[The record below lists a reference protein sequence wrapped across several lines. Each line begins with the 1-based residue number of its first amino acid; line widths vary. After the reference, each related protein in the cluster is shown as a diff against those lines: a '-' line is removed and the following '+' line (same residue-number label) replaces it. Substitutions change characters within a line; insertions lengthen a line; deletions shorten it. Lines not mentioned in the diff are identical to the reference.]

1 MTITNIIE
9 ACENVSLN
17 DIVAVVIKN
26 IDDTSGDCIK
36 KELRFRSAL
45 YWLTHDISKSTDHI
59 TFKVMNNNN
68 TLIITVLRY
77 SSKKVD

>member
-1 MTITNIIE
+1 MTITDIIE
-9 ACENVSLN
+9 SCENVTLN

-26 IDDTSGDCIK
+26 IDSTSGDCIK
-36 KELRFRSAL
+36 KELRFRSAF
-45 YWLTHDISKSTDHI
+45 YWMTHDISEPTDHI

-77 SSKKVD
+77 TSKS